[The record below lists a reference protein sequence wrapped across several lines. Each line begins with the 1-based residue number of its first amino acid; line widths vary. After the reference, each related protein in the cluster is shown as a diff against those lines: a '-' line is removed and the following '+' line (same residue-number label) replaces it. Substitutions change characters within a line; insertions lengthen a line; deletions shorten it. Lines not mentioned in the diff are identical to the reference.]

1 MAKKLTEILM
11 DQGKLNE
18 ENLAKA
24 QLHAQQNSI
33 TVQDA
38 LMALGIVKE
47 EDIVIA
53 ISKQLSVPYAS
64 RENGILLPEK
74 DQNLGEFINE
84 KYARENL
91 VLPLFSEDGSL
102 AVAMNDPSNVFLID
116 NLKMMTGLEIQ
127 PFIASKSQ
135 LFLAL
140 DNFYSKKNMLEEVVS
155 EKADDT
161 NLTVEG
167 DQNDNLADLAS
178 PEGKLDLDKEAPGGP
193 GSHYI
198 RMVNAILRQ
207 AMTERASDI
216 HLELFDERVSL
227 RFRIDGSLYERT
239 SPPKE
244 AVAAIISRIK
254 ILSKL
259 DIAEKRLPQ
268 DGSFATRF
276 HNRTIEFRVSVCP
289 TVFGEK
295 LVLRVLDKGT
305 GELNVDKLGFEPR
318 QKKDFLEACNM
329 PHGLIFL
336 TGPTGSGKT
345 TTLNAV
351 LNTIKSVELNYM
363 TLEDPVEYKLAGI
376 SQVQVKPQ
384 IGLTFAAGL
393 RSFLRQDPDVILVG
407 EVRDSETAE
416 ACLKAALTGH
426 LVLSTLHTNEAIGAV
441 PRLIDMGTE
450 PFLLAS
456 SLALVAAQRLVR
468 ILCPYCKVPYVPTP
482 AILDQILKESGLSPK
497 EQSTWT
503 FFRSAGCPKCSGTGY
518 KGRKA
523 IYEVFKINEAMRN
536 TIYKTNDLIELRKA
550 ATSTGAWNLRASGWR
565 KAVRGVTSVDEV
577 LAVTTAEE

>member
-1 MAKKLTEILM
+1 MAKQLIDILKESGKLTEENLKKAELHAK
-11 DQGKLNE
+11 QNGNTLNE
-18 ENLAKA
+18 
-24 QLHAQQNSI
+24 SF
-33 TVQDA
+33 V
-38 LMALGIVKE
+38 ALGIIGE
-47 EDIVIA
+47 EELTQA

-64 RENGILLPEK
+64 KQNGILVPEK
-74 DQNLGEFINE
+74 DQNLS
-84 KYARENL
+84 KYIPESFAREN
-91 VLPLFSEDGSL
+91 VMLPLFVEDNTL
-102 AVAMNDPSNVFLID
+102 AVALSDPSNMFLLD
-116 NLKMMTGLEIQ
+116 NLRMMTGFEIQ

-135 LFLAL
+135 LFQAL
-140 DNFYSKKNMLEEVVS
+140 DAFYSKKDLLEEVIS
-155 EKADDT
+155 EKVDDSAT
-161 NLTVEG
+161 PDAENLEELSSL
-167 DQNDNLADLAS
+167 ND
-178 PEGKLDLDKEAPGGP
+178 KIDLDKESS
-193 GSHYI
+193 GSGAHYVK
-198 RMVNAILRQ
+198 MVNAILRQ

-239 SPPKE
+239 SPAKE
-244 AVAAIISRIK
+244 DVGAIISRIK

-268 DGSFATRF
+268 DGSFAVKF
-276 HNRTIEFRVSVCP
+276 QNRTVEFRVSVCP

-295 LVLRVLDKGT
+295 LVIRVLDKGS
-305 GELNVDKLGFEPR
+305 GDLNIDKLGFEPR
-318 QKKDFLEACNM
+318 QKKDFLEAAAL

-351 LNTIKSVELNYM
+351 LTSIKTSELNFM
-363 TLEDPVEYKLAGI
+363 TLEDPVEYKLSGI

-441 PRLIDMGTE
+441 PRLIDMGIE
-450 PFLLAS
+450 PFLLSS

-468 ILCPYCKVPYVPTP
+468 VLCPYCKVPYVPSQS
-482 AILDQILKESGLSPK
+482 IIEQIIRESGLSSRDK
-497 EQSTWT
+497 ATWT
-503 FFRSAGCPKCSGTGY
+503 FFKASGCPKCAGTGY
-518 KGRKA
+518 MGRRA
-523 IYEVFKINEAMRN
+523 IYEVFKVNESMRN
-536 TIYKTNDLIELRKA
+536 TIYQTKDLFALRKA
-550 ATSTGAWNLRASGWR
+550 SQSTGAWNLRASGWR
-565 KAVRGVTSVDEV
+565 KAVTGVTTVDEV
-577 LAVTTAEE
+577 LSVTLENE

>member
-1 MAKKLTEILM
+1 MAKQLIDILK
-11 DQGKLNE
+11 DSGKLSE
-18 ENLAKA
+18 ENLKKA
-24 QLHAQQNSI
+24 ELHAKQNGNSLNESFI
-33 TVQDA
+33 
-38 LMALGIVKE
+38 ALGILSE
-47 EDIVIA
+47 EELTQA

-64 RENGILLPEK
+64 KQNGILNPEK
-74 DQNLGEFINE
+74 EQNLSKYVPE
-84 KYARENL
+84 KFAREN
-91 VLPLFSEDGSL
+91 VILPLFVEDNTL
-102 AVAMNDPSNVFLID
+102 AVALNDPSNVFLLD
-116 NLKMMTGLEIQ
+116 NLRMMSGLEIQ

-135 LFLAL
+135 LFQAL
-140 DNFYSKKNMLEEVVS
+140 DVFYAKKDLLEEVIS
-155 EKADDT
+155 EEVKEADPDSME
-161 NLTVEG
+161 NLDEISNPDAKV
-167 DQNDNLADLAS
+167 
-178 PEGKLDLDKEAPGGP
+178 DLDKEVTGAGA
-193 GSHYI
+193 HYVK
-198 RMVNAILRQ
+198 MVNAILRQ
-207 AMTERASDI
+207 AMQERVSDI

-239 SPPKE
+239 SPARE
-244 AVAAIISRIK
+244 AVGAIISRIK

-268 DGSFATRF
+268 DGSFAVKF
-276 HNRTIEFRVSVCP
+276 QNRTVEFRVSVCP

-295 LVLRVLDKGT
+295 LVIRVLDKGS
-305 GELNVDKLGFEPR
+305 GDLNIDKLGFEPR
-318 QKKDFLEACNM
+318 QKKDFLDAAAL

-351 LNTIKSVELNYM
+351 LTSIKSPEYNFM
-363 TLEDPVEYKLAGI
+363 TLEDPVEYKLSGI

-441 PRLIDMGTE
+441 PRLIDMGIE

-468 ILCPYCKVPYVPTP
+468 VLCPYCKVPYVPSQS
-482 AILDQILKESGLSPK
+482 IIEQILKESGLPAK
-497 EQSTWT
+497 
-503 FFRSAGCPKCSGTGY
+503 
-518 KGRKA
+518 
-523 IYEVFKINEAMRN
+523 
-536 TIYKTNDLIELRKA
+536 
-550 ATSTGAWNLRASGWR
+550 
-565 KAVRGVTSVDEV
+565 
-577 LAVTTAEE
+577 